1 MTIANYPNQYPDPR
15 SKSKPMA
22 SLWRALQIACLSL
35 LICLPISLST
45 LAFSTPA
52 WATVQ
57 IKLSELTYIPCEG
70 DVGKNMVIGGGV
82 MSANCYVIKGV
93 ADNVSGKPV
102 YNADIFGRIYDANG
116 NDAMPE
122 RTRLGSVDEIPT
134 GKSEFQLIVAIPA
147 DQPEP
152 LDLKQ
157 FKASGF
163 AGKVRR

>member
-1 MTIANYPNQYPDPR
+1 MAIASSQNYSNIR
-15 SKSKPMA
+15 SNLLKY
-22 SLWRALQIACLSL
+22 LQTAVISVTLCLCT
-35 LICLPISLST
+35 LIFTP
-45 LAFSTPA
+45 PA

-57 IKLSELTYIPCEG
+57 IKLSDLTYAPCEG
-70 DVGKNMVIGGGV
+70 DVGKNMVLGGGV
-82 MSANCYVIKGV
+82 MSAKCYEIKGI
-93 ADNVSGKPV
+93 ANNISGKVV

-122 RTRLGSVDEIPT
+122 RTRLGAVDEIPA
-134 GKSEFQLIVAIPA
+134 GQSEFSLIVAIPA